1 MALWVTVDGGLYLLV
16 EQFIA
21 GISLNQVL
29 RDRNIITTLF
39 RVEVLVG
46 GGVVL
51 QVFTSPHQ
59 AGEWRSSDS
68 QLPYIMT
75 GRRSHKKVSTLQHA
89 YLGMQLQDWDLK
101 QARFFRILSFSY
113 CRVRNFE
120 VEKVCC
126 LFSFESR
133 ESSC

>member
-29 RDRNIITTLF
+29 RDQNIITTLF

-46 GGVVL
+46 GGFVL

-59 AGEWRSSDS
+59 ACEWRSSDS
-68 QLPYIMT
+68 QLP
-75 GRRSHKKVSTLQHA
+75 
-89 YLGMQLQDWDLK
+89 
-101 QARFFRILSFSY
+101 
-113 CRVRNFE
+113 
-120 VEKVCC
+120 
-126 LFSFESR
+126 
-133 ESSC
+133 

>member
-46 GGVVL
+46 GGFVL

-59 AGEWRSSDS
+59 ASEWRSSDS
-68 QLPYIMT
+68 QLPLYYD
-75 GRRSHKKVSTLQHA
+75 G
-89 YLGMQLQDWDLK
+89 
-101 QARFFRILSFSY
+101 QA
-113 CRVRNFE
+113 E
-120 VEKVCC
+120 P
-126 LFSFESR
+126 
-133 ESSC
+133 